1 MRIVALGSTSRD
13 CSCRLDRFTF
23 KQVWDISLS
32 FWNGGFVA
40 EARKEEKRA
49 TFLSFYKLSEI
60 FVEDIFY
67 NISSLNREFI
77 S

>member
-1 MRIVALGSTSRD
+1 MGAVNMRIVALGSTSRD

-40 EARKEEKRA
+40 EAGNLERKVGL
-49 TFLSFYKLSEI
+49 FSSFPSI
-60 FVEDIFY
+60 
-67 NISSLNREFI
+67 N
-77 S
+77 